1 LRYWP
6 EHPCPPDRQVGGAI
20 IAPGE
25 RQGLSLHDLDLRS
38 AVGHYVR
45 NAILFGVSGRWAM
58 PAAVR
63 RLMRERGGALPP
75 NYGKIEQPPNP
86 PLGITPQQV
95 EIVNRHLAKRKWTLV
110 RNEDGFYRPQ
120 PIAQA

>member
-1 LRYWP
+1 
-6 EHPCPPDRQVGGAI
+6 
-20 IAPGE
+20 
-25 RQGLSLHDLDLRS
+25 
-38 AVGHYVR
+38 
-45 NAILFGVSGRWAM
+45 
-58 PAAVR
+58 
-63 RLMRERGGALPP
+63 MRERGGALPP